1 MKKLIF
7 GLVLMFFLLAFGN
20 AHAQGWTWS
29 DPALVTS
36 THLKEIAANPIT
48 GETYGIQDDGALVT
62 PIVTGTTVSDPT
74 GTPDGS
80 ELVYSDIAIA
90 STGAVFIS
98 TEIDIRQKQ
107 GSVFEPLV
115 GQPSP
120 PEEEYPVD
128 SGTFVQGKYTHIA
141 VGQGGKLYVLYEIN
155 ETGNQYL
162 MIGTPPVISEG
173 VVVNI
178 HPETLNLGSKGRWVT
193 GIIDLPGEADESAIT
208 PGAVKISYIT
218 ISDHGAVIAED
229 SADIPVAPGAPWSVE
244 LLDGKQVLKVKF
256 PRYDK
261 ADPGNPQSLIGKLK
275 DLLTTAN
282 AAAGRYQVTLT
293 VDIPTSSGQFSGTD
307 TIRIML
313 KHKMH

>member
-1 MKKLIF
+1 MKKLIL
-7 GLVLMFFLLAFGN
+7 GLVLMFSLLAFGN

-107 GSVFEPLV
+107 GSVFETLV

-193 GIIDLPGEADESAIT
+193 CIIDLPEETDENQIDLAT
-208 PGAVKISYIT
+208 VKISRIEIPT
-218 ISDHGAVIAED
+218 LLIDELVEM
-229 SADIPVAPGAPWSVE
+229 PVAPGAPWSVE
-244 LLDGKQVLKVKF
+244 PLDGKQVLKVKF
-256 PRYDK
+256 LRYDK
-261 ADPGNPQSLIGKLK
+261 ANPTNLQSLIGKLK
-275 DLLTTAN
+275 DLLATAN

-293 VDIPTSSGQFSGTD
+293 VDMFTPSGQFSGTD
-307 TIRIML
+307 TIRVKL
-313 KHKMH
+313 KHKVH

>member
-1 MKKLIF
+1 MKKLIL
-7 GLVLMFFLLAFGN
+7 GLVLMFSLLSFGYG
-20 AHAQGWTWS
+20 HAQVWTWS
-29 DPALVTS
+29 NPSPLNPPF
-36 THLKEIAANPIT
+36 LKEIAVNPVT
-48 GETYGIQDDGALVT
+48 GDIYGIDNAGVPVIPVGDGAEVIGLEHA
-62 PIVTGTTVSDPT
+62 
-74 GTPDGS
+74 PDIS
-80 ELVYSDIAIA
+80 NPVVNDIAVT
-90 STGAVFIS
+90 STGILFICTQKEIQDASSVALAQQPKPPADLS
-98 TEIDIRQKQ
+98 TLDDPEDILQ
-107 GSVFEPLV
+107 GE
-115 GQPSP
+115 
-120 PEEEYPVD
+120 
-128 SGTFVQGKYTHIA
+128 YTHIA
-141 VGQGGKLYVLYEIN
+141 VGQGGKLYVIYDVSG
-155 ETGNQYL
+155 TQYL
-162 MIGTPPVISEG
+162 VIGTPPVTTEG
-173 VVVNI
+173 VVVDV
-178 HPETLNLGSKGRWVT
+178 HPESLNLGSKGRWVT